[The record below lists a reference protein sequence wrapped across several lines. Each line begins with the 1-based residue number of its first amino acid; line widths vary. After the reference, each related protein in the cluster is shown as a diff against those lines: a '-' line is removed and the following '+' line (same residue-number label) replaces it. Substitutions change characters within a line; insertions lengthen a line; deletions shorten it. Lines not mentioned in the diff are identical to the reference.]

1 MFIWFIDYTL
11 EECKNKNKIKTLYNN
26 LYSFLYS
33 FLYMSS
39 GIGRKYTPN
48 LNAWYK
54 CVGTCPDP
62 NTYAYF
68 KTFIVRNP
76 DGTEVEEIRKVP
88 VTPNWQRYS
97 DLIRTST
104 FYTAGQSLK
113 YANRSLNEYGS
124 WAGAPTGYGQPPRN
138 QFN

>member
-1 MFIWFIDYTL
+1 
-11 EECKNKNKIKTLYNN
+11 
-26 LYSFLYS
+26 
-33 FLYMSS
+33 MSS
-39 GIGRKYTPN
+39 GIGRKYTRG
-48 LNAWYK
+48 LSAWYK
-54 CVGTCPDP
+54 CEGTCPDP

-68 KTFIVRNP
+68 KTFTIINEF
-76 DGTEVEEIRKVP
+76 GESVEEIRKVP

-113 YANRSLNEYGS
+113 YSDRPTNEYGS
-124 WAGAPTGYGQPPRN
+124 WAGAPGGYGQPPRN